1 MDPHLSI
8 SGQSIPYVSDKSVRF
23 LGLEIQIPS
32 NQQRARE
39 IVVGERLHDMLKR
52 QTVAPLQP
60 VRNYKSIDLLY
71 AHGCL
76 GR

>member
-8 SGQSIPYVSDKSVRF
+8 NGQSILVRC
-23 LGLEIQIPS
+23 LGLEIQTS
-32 NQQRARE
+32 KE
-39 IVVGERLHDMLKR
+39 LERLSVIDYIDMLSKR

-60 VRNYKSIDLLY
+60 VRNYKSINLLY

-76 GR
+76 GC